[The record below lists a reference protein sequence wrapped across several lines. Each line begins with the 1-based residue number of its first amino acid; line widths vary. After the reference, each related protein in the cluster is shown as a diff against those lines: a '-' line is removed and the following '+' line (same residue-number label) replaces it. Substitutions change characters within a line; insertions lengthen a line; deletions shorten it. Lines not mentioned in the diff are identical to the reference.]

1 MKLISS
7 SVAALLISAFPVVAA
22 EQSVEFS
29 VPGMFCASCPFV
41 VKAAMSKVDGVL
53 GVETNLEARMAYVRY
68 DDAITTIAAIQDAS
82 ANAGYEAIVS
92 EGTSQH

>member
-1 MKLISS
+1 MRTIPLTI
-7 SVAALLISAFPVVAA
+7 AAICLSAFPVVAA
-22 EQSVEFS
+22 EQGVEFS

-53 GVETNLEARMAYVRY
+53 SVETDLEERTAYVRY
-68 DDAITTIAAIQDAS
+68 DDSITTVAAIQNAS

>member
-1 MKLISS
+1 MRTIPLAIS
-7 SVAALLISAFPVVAA
+7 AICLSAFPVGAA